1 MKKALAFLL
10 ISLVAHPPLYLA
22 QEKPEAALGRV
33 AALGKIS
40 ETQKKIILT
49 RVESQ
54 LSRAYDL
61 ISQEQ
66 YARAEEAAFKSLDLG
81 QCTEKQCIRKI
92 QEILQVDRLFILQII
107 REEEFTQLSLNLI
120 REDSKRVIER
130 VCDKCS
136 IGQLY
141 NLIDEVATQL
151 IAEDLA
157 IDVKAMVAEQPE
169 PKRALAAEVAQ
180 IVEEDEGGIS
190 FWWWIAG
197 GLILAAAASGGGGDE
212 AATPAATTGG
222 SGGGGSNSGVITV
235 PLH

>member
-1 MKKALAFLL
+1 MKSPVALFLIGL
-10 ISLVAHPPLYLA
+10 LVAPPIGFLRG

-54 LSRAYDL
+54 LSKAYDL

-81 QCTEKQCIRKI
+81 QCTEEQCIRKI

-107 REEEFTQLSLNLI
+107 REEDFTQLSLNLI

-136 IGQLY
+136 IAQLY
-141 NLIDEVATQL
+141 KQIDEVTTQL

-157 IDVKAMVAEQPE
+157 IDVKALVAEQPE
-169 PKRALAAEVAQ
+169 PKTALAREVAQ
-180 IVEEDEGGIS
+180 IVEEDEAGIPL
-190 FWWWIAG
+190 WVWIVG
-197 GLILAAAASGGGGDE
+197 GLALVGAAASGGGGDE
-212 AATPAATTGG
+212 ATTPAATPTPTGA
-222 SGGGGSNSGVITV
+222 VTV
-235 PLH
+235 TY